1 VLILKVKRANQKDVG
16 ALSEFVKEIEMA
28 NCSTGH
34 TLGKEFFK
42 SLIRSGFIFMAK
54 DDDKIIGLL
63 LANVDAR
70 IQFSNIL
77 HVLSHPEFP
86 ENDVRNALV
95 QKHMDECKKMN
106 ICDIALQAPES
117 EESILKFFL
126 DKGFNAENKFVLLT
140 KTI

>member
-1 VLILKVKRANQKDVG
+1 MKVKRANQKDVG
-16 ALSEFVKEIEMA
+16 TLSEFVKEIQKV
-28 NCSTGH
+28 NSSTGH
-34 TLGKEFFK
+34 TLGKEYFK

-54 DDDKIIGLL
+54 EEDKIIGLL

-77 HVLSHPEFP
+77 NVLTHPKHP
-86 ENDVRNALV
+86 ENDVRGALV

-117 EESILKFFL
+117 EKSILKFFT
-126 DKGFNAENKFVLLT
+126 DIENYNE
-140 KTI
+140 